1 MAIYKS
7 DKKVIAQRSIAIIK
21 TEIFNY
27 FLTYVFESN
36 LFKKYAKTY
45 SKGTA
50 QRGLYL
56 KTLKEFLV
64 PLPPLKEQKRIVKL
78 LDDISHY
85 YIN

>member
-7 DKKVIAQRSIAIIK
+7 NKKVIAQRSVAIIK
-21 TEIFNY
+21 TEIYNY
-27 FLTYVFESN
+27 FLASVFESI

-64 PLPPLKEQKRIVKL
+64 PVPPLNEQKRIVSL
-78 LDDISHY
+78 LEDIFY
-85 YIN
+85 LL